1 MSDLIQATAE
11 VVSRFITVLLW
22 LMVII
27 LCTAAVIGIP
37 ILIIAAIY
45 FVVSLFLHL
54 TFTWPL
60 AILIGTFTEV
70 FLVCI
75 VMEGETL

>member
-11 VVSRFITVLLW
+11 VITRFITVLLW

-37 ILIIAAIY
+37 ILIIAGIC

-60 AILIGTFTEV
+60 AILIGAFTEV
-70 FLVCI
+70 FLVCV
-75 VMEGETL
+75 VMDGEGL